1 MYVVSFLNPKGG
13 CGKTTAAILL
23 AEQIMLAGGS
33 VAVLDLDPNNNLV
46 IWDESR
52 NQENI
57 NNDLK
62 LQIFG
67 RDLIEDGL
75 LDFIEKIQ
83 SDYDYLIIDLE
94 GTKDQIITFA
104 ISKSDYCVIPMDGS
118 AMEAREAA
126 NAVKLVK
133 QTSKLIGYDIP
144 YGLLFTRMN
153 AAFQSSDE
161 REVRAELV
169 AANINILPVRLAKR
183 SPFTRIFRDYMLLFE
198 MKNEIKSA
206 KRVNK
211 KNLEQ
216 INSAIS
222 NSKEYAQAVIN
233 GIREEVTEKNDG

>member
-94 GTKDQIITFA
+94 GTKDQIITF
-104 ISKSDYCVIPMDGS
+104 KSLTLS
-118 AMEAREAA
+118 
-126 NAVKLVK
+126 
-133 QTSKLIGYDIP
+133 
-144 YGLLFTRMN
+144 F
-153 AAFQSSDE
+153 
-161 REVRAELV
+161 
-169 AANINILPVRLAKR
+169 
-183 SPFTRIFRDYMLLFE
+183 
-198 MKNEIKSA
+198 
-206 KRVNK
+206 
-211 KNLEQ
+211 
-216 INSAIS
+216 
-222 NSKEYAQAVIN
+222 
-233 GIREEVTEKNDG
+233 